1 MAHSP
6 AGTDT
11 SSDLYAPSEPTE
23 ERGPIC
29 SIDDERPHGS
39 VAPLSRAMRSPN
51 VQMSS
56 VPRTASAGS
65 TQNIDHRHG
74 GEDPSGTQANAQP
87 KRKREE
93 ETETLYA
100 IHAQSGI
107 TELHARREY
116 SAGYCQP
123 NQVDNDKP
131 FSEPKRIRI
140 NGHPPENISPAKYPD
155 RSVTLPAELWHHIFR
170 FVPPVFLGRLLRV
183 NHVFNSYLTSDTPEP
198 DPVDNSFGRGVRPLH
213 AESIWAA
220 SRKLYARS
228 LPKPLRG
235 LKELDM
241 WRLLLGK
248 ACQLCGQTKDPAPM
262 VGEANF
268 WESGPGERTVRII
281 WPFGIRSCG
290 ACLEESSEKV
300 SILMISFFT
309 YGSY

>member
-23 ERGPIC
+23 EHGRVC
-29 SIDDERPHGS
+29 TIDHECPHGS
-39 VAPLSRAMRSPN
+39 GASLSQEMGSPDN
-51 VQMSS
+51 QMF

-65 TQNIDHRHG
+65 IQNVDHRHR
-74 GEDPSGTQANAQP
+74 GEDPFGSQVSAHP

-93 ETETLYA
+93 EPETPYV
-100 IHAQSGI
+100 IPVESGT

-116 SAGYCQP
+116 SAGSQQP
-123 NQVDNDKP
+123 KQQDDDKS

-140 NGHPPENISPAKYPD
+140 NGHPPEKTSPAKFQD

-183 NHVFNSYLTSDTPEP
+183 NHTFNSYLTSDTPEP
-198 DPVDNSFGRGVRPLH
+198 DQVDNSFGRGVRPLD

-290 ACLEESSEKV
+290 TCLEETSEKV
-300 SILMISFFT
+300 SILMISFFSS
-309 YGSY
+309 GFH

>member
-23 ERGPIC
+23 EHGHSC
-29 SIDDERPHGS
+29 TIDHERPHSSGAS
-39 VAPLSRAMRSPN
+39 LSQEMESPDN
-51 VQMSS
+51 QIP

-65 TQNIDHRHG
+65 TQNVDHRHG
-74 GEDPSGTQANAQP
+74 GDDPFGSQANAHP

-93 ETETLYA
+93 EPETPYA
-100 IHAQSGI
+100 IHVESGN

-116 SAGYCQP
+116 GARIHQP
-123 NQVDNDKP
+123 NQLDDDKS
-131 FSEPKRIRI
+131 FSVPKRIRI
-140 NGHPPENISPAKYPD
+140 NGHPPENTSPAKFQD

-183 NHVFNSYLTSDTPEP
+183 NHAFNSYLTSDAPGP
-198 DPVDNSFGRGVRPLH
+198 DQMDNSCGKGVRPLD
-213 AESIWAA
+213 ADTIWAA

-248 ACQLCGQTKDPAPM
+248 ACQLCGQAKDPAPM

-290 ACLEESSEKV
+290 ACLEETSEKV
-300 SILMISFFT
+300 SILMISFFS
-309 YGSY
+309 GFH